1 MSKRQSTDETKILQ
15 KKKKASKIPVQ
26 DREESTWSHHQH
38 KFPLAEKNECQ
49 YKVHQNT
56 IFYSN
61 QNSTTIDKQI
71 TSNPKSQSFE
81 LRCID

>member
-1 MSKRQSTDETKILQ
+1 MCKRQSTNETKILQ
-15 KKKKASKIPVQ
+15 KKKKKASKIPAQ

-38 KFPLAEKNECQ
+38 KFPLAEKKEYQ

-71 TSNPKSQSFE
+71 TGNPKSQSF
-81 LRCID
+81 